1 MVTDRVDLYEYF
13 GLPRPENGAGYLDI
27 YLPALALRK
36 PNRIRPAMLVIGG
49 GGYSGISEREKE
61 CIAFTYLAESY
72 VSFVLEY
79 SVAPVKYPAQ
89 LNEGIMAMIYIREN
103 AEKLH
108 VDKNHIAAIG
118 FSAGGHLCAMLAT
131 LFDSDDAKAVFGE
144 KISIACPDAVVLAYP
159 VISSGE
165 KAHRGSFIN
174 LCGDDTEL
182 AAKLSLEK
190 RVKENSSPAFIWAT
204 ANDECV
210 PGENSLYYA
219 LACKERN
226 VPFELHVFE
235 DGQHGL
241 SLCNEEVYTVNE
253 PAREWIKLS
262 FTWLKNRGF
271 KITDVD

>member
-1 MVTDRVDLYEYF
+1 MTTDRVDLYNYF
-13 GLPRPENGAGYLDI
+13 GLPRPEKGAGYLDI
-27 YLPALALRK
+27 YLPAVAERK

-61 CIAFTYLAESY
+61 CIALTYLAQSY
-72 VSFVLEY
+72 VAFSLEY

-103 AEKLH
+103 AERLH
-108 VDKNHIAAIG
+108 VDKNHVAAIG

-144 KISIACPDAVVLAYP
+144 KSLLARPDAVVLSYP
-159 VISSGE
+159 VITSGQ
-165 KAHRGSFIN
+165 KTHGGSFIN
-174 LCGDDTEL
+174 LCGDNKEL
-182 AAKLSLEK
+182 ATKLSLEY

-204 ANDECV
+204 ANDGCV
-210 PGENSLYYA
+210 PSENSLYYA
-219 LACKERN
+219 LACKEHN

-241 SLCNEEVYTVNE
+241 SLCNDEVYSINE
-253 PAREWIKLS
+253 PAREWIQLS

-271 KITDVD
+271 TLTDVD